1 MNDDATFDQQTCD
14 DRIDNIINNRKY
26 YGSSGSRIK
35 TLMFVSKIEEG
46 IELSKKLNNRGLKTI
61 FLSGS
66 SSNEDREKYIKLLE
80 EDNTNNP
87 YLDMILTVDIFNEG
101 VDIPSVN
108 QIILLRP
115 TQSTIIFLQQLG
127 RGLREFEG
135 KDYLTVIDFIGNYKN
150 DFMITDSFSSKNN
163 GEEYQS
169 NGGGRDAS
177 KTTT

>member
-1 MNDDATFDQQTCD
+1 
-14 DRIDNIINNRKY
+14 
-26 YGSSGSRIK
+26 
-35 TLMFVSKIEEG
+35 MFVSKIEEG

-80 EDNTNNP
+80 EDNTNNQ

-127 RGLREFEG
+127 RGLRKFEG
-135 KDYLTVIDFIGNYKN
+135 KDYLTVIDFIGNYKS
-150 DFMITDSFSSKNN
+150 DFMITDSFSSKIMEKNISLMVVV
-163 GEEYQS
+163 ETHLKRQ
-169 NGGGRDAS
+169 
-177 KTTT
+177 T

>member
-1 MNDDATFDQQTCD
+1 
-14 DRIDNIINNRKY
+14 
-26 YGSSGSRIK
+26 
-35 TLMFVSKIEEG
+35 MFVSKIEEG
-46 IELSKKLNNRGLKTI
+46 IALSKKLNNCGLKTI

-80 EDNTNNP
+80 EDSTNNP

-127 RGLREFEG
+127 RGLRKFEG
-135 KDYLTVIDFIGNYKN
+135 KDYLTVIDFK
-150 DFMITDSFSSKNN
+150 
-163 GEEYQS
+163 E
-169 NGGGRDAS
+169 
-177 KTTT
+177 